1 MRHNF
6 TKYGFIRPQEI
17 STLDFKISFA
27 HNKQEE
33 HEINRTEPHI
43 ECIGINRNENYK
55 KEKEKTSE

>member
-43 ECIGINRNENYK
+43 ECIGINRNEN
-55 KEKEKTSE
+55 